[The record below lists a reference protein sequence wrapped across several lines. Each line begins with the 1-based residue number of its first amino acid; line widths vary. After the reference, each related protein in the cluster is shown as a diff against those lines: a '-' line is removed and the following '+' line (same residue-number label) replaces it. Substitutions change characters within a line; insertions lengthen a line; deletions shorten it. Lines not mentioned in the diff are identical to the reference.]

1 MGRGSD
7 GEAAVGPAVRAA
19 ALVARI
25 ESLGSEADRAGM
37 ARYGINV
44 ERAAGVSIYELRRI
58 AGELGRDHELALA
71 LWATGLHEARHLA
84 GMVDD
89 PALVDEAQMEDWVRA
104 FASWDLCDQVTSN
117 LFDKTALAYA
127 KAREWCGRE
136 PEFEKRAGF
145 ATIAA
150 LAVQDKAAGDEPFLE
165 FLELVRREAG
175 DGRNYVKKAVN
186 WALRNIGK
194 RDLAL
199 HAAAVACAE
208 EILADAEA
216 GGEGARSARWVAR
229 DALRE
234 LTSEKVRRR
243 LEARG
248 R

>member
-1 MGRGSD
+1 MDADHGAH
-7 GEAAVGPAVRAA
+7 AAAAARAA
-19 ALVARI
+19 AVVARI
-25 ESLGSEADRAGM
+25 ERLGSEADRAGM

-58 AGELGRDHELALA
+58 AKELGRDHELALA

-104 FASWDLCDQVTSN
+104 FDSWDLCDQTTSN
-117 LFDKTALAYA
+117 LFDKTPLAYV

-150 LAVQDKAAGDEPFLE
+150 LAVQDKTAGDEPFLE
-165 FLELVRREAG
+165 FLELARREAG
-175 DGRNYVKKAVN
+175 DGRNYVKKAVS

-199 HAAAVACAE
+199 NAAAVACAE
-208 EILADAEA
+208 QILTGAAA

-234 LTSEKVRRR
+234 LRSEKVRRR
-243 LEARG
+243 LEAHG

>member
-1 MGRGSD
+1 
-7 GEAAVGPAVRAA
+7 
-19 ALVARI
+19 
-25 ESLGSEADRAGM
+25 M

-44 ERAAGVSIYELRRI
+44 ERAAGVSICELRRI
-58 AGELGRDHELALA
+58 ARELGHDHELALA

-84 GMVDD
+84 SMVDD
-89 PALVDEAQMEDWVRA
+89 PALVDEAQMEEWVRA
-104 FASWDLCDQVTSN
+104 FDSWDLCDQTTSN
-117 LFDKTALAYA
+117 LFDKTPLAYI

-150 LAVQDKAAGDEPFLE
+150 LAAQDKTAADEPFLE
-165 FLELVRREAG
+165 FLEPIRREAG
-175 DGRNYVKKAVN
+175 DGRNYVKKAVS
-186 WALRNIGK
+186 WALRTIGK

-199 HAAAVACAE
+199 NAAAVACAE
-208 EILADAEA
+208 AILGDAET

-234 LTSEKVRRR
+234 LRSEKVRRR

-248 R
+248 L

>member
-1 MGRGSD
+1 MDADRG
-7 GEAAVGPAVRAA
+7 ARAA
-19 ALVARI
+19 AAARAGAVVARI
-25 ESLGSEADRAGM
+25 EGLGSEADRVGM

-58 AGELGRDHELALA
+58 ARELGSDHELALA

-104 FASWDLCDQVTSN
+104 FDSWDLCDQTTSN
-117 LFDKTALAYA
+117 LFDKTPFAYA

-150 LAVQDKAAGDEPFLE
+150 LAVQDKTAGDEPFLE

-175 DGRNYVKKAVN
+175 DGRNYVKKAVS

-199 HAAAVACAE
+199 NAAAVTCAE
-208 EILADAEA
+208 QILAAAEA

-234 LTSEKVRRR
+234 LRSEKVRRR

>member
-1 MGRGSD
+1 
-7 GEAAVGPAVRAA
+7 V
-19 ALVARI
+19 VARI
-25 ESLGSEADRAGM
+25 EGLGSEADRVGM

-58 AGELGRDHELALA
+58 AKELGRDHELALA

-89 PALVDEAQMEDWVRA
+89 PALVDEAQMEDWVRV
-104 FASWDLCDQVTSN
+104 FDSWDLCDQTTSN
-117 LFDKTALAYA
+117 LFDKTPFAYA
-127 KAREWCGRE
+127 KACEWCGRE

-150 LAVQDKAAGDEPFLE
+150 LAVQDKTAGDEPFLE

-175 DGRNYVKKAVN
+175 DGRTYVKKAVS

-199 HAAAVACAE
+199 NAAAVTCAE
-208 EILADAEA
+208 QILADAEA

-234 LTSEKVRRR
+234 LRSEKVRHR

>member
-1 MGRGSD
+1 MDAGG
-7 GEAAVGPAVRAA
+7 GAHAA
-19 ALVARI
+19 AAARACAVVARI
-25 ESLGSEADRAGM
+25 EGLGSEADRVGM

-58 AGELGRDHELALA
+58 AKELGRDHELALA

-84 GMVDD
+84 GMVSD

-104 FASWDLCDQVTSN
+104 FDSWDLCDQTTSN
-117 LFDKTALAYA
+117 LFDKTPFAYA

-150 LAVQDKAAGDEPFLE
+150 LAVQDKTAGDEPFIA

-175 DGRNYVKKAVN
+175 DGRNYVKKAVS
-186 WALRNIGK
+186 WALRNVGK

-199 HAAAVACAE
+199 NAAAVTCAE
-208 EILADAEA
+208 QILADAEA

-234 LTSEKVRRR
+234 LRSEKVRHR

>member
-1 MGRGSD
+1 MDAGG
-7 GEAAVGPAVRAA
+7 GAHAAATVRAA

-25 ESLGSEADRAGM
+25 EALGSEADRAGM

-44 ERAAGVSIYELRRI
+44 ERAAGVSMYELRRI
-58 AGELGRDHELALA
+58 AKELGRDHELALA

-89 PALVDEAQMEDWVRA
+89 PALVDEGQMEDWVRA
-104 FASWDLCDQVTSN
+104 FDSWDLCDQTTSN
-117 LFDKTALAYA
+117 LFDKTPLAYV

-150 LAVQDKAAGDEPFLE
+150 LAVRDKSAGDKAFLE

-175 DGRNYVKKAVN
+175 DGRDYVKKAVS
-186 WALRNIGK
+186 WALRNVGK
-194 RDLAL
+194 RDRAL
-199 HAAAVACAE
+199 NAAAVACAE
-208 EILADAEA
+208 DILAGAEA
-216 GGEGARSARWVAR
+216 RGEGARSARWVAR

-234 LTSEKVRRR
+234 LGSEKVRRR